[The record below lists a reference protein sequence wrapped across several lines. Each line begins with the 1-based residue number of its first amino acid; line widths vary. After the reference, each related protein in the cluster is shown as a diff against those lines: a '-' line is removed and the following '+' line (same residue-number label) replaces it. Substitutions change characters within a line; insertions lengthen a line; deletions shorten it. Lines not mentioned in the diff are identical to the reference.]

1 MPEMCLK
8 QPGFRYGKC
17 GPFMKNKEYKKIRET
32 SNFGYVFHNEIKL
45 VFNMIWLVVHIKIQ
59 QQKKNSG
66 KVLHDKSF
74 EIAYNSNMMDVK
86 KDLFLWF
93 IIS

>member
-1 MPEMCLK
+1 MNNVIDKFLLTSDKLMPEMCLK

-45 VFNMIWLVVHIKIQ
+45 VFNMIWLVVHIKI
-59 QQKKNSG
+59 
-66 KVLHDKSF
+66 
-74 EIAYNSNMMDVK
+74 
-86 KDLFLWF
+86 
-93 IIS
+93 